1 MGMDLIAEVMSAVEP
16 ARLDRA
22 RTRLSALAGAQP
34 TENFPS
40 TLRHVAGSAETQV
53 APVKDLIMEVM
64 ANADRNRMADATL
77 KLAGLA
83 EGDSQSRAIA
93 RERVIRQFESTLLA
107 STLESILP
115 KSQDALTGGGTAAEM
130 WRGQQIQFT
139 AEALA
144 ERSPL
149 GLIGMFADSQPEM
162 VRLPG
167 ADSTTRSGPIRPF
180 AYRGEEVK
188 SS

>member
-1 MGMDLIAEVMSAVEP
+1 MDLIAEVMSAVEP

-22 RTRLSALAGAQP
+22 RTRLYALAGTQP

-40 TLRHVAGSAETQV
+40 ALRDVAGSPETRV
-53 APVKDLIMEVM
+53 APAKDLIMEVM

-83 EGDSQSRAIA
+83 EGDRQSRAIA
-93 RERVIRQFESTLLA
+93 REQVIRQFESTLLA
-107 STLESILP
+107 SALETIIP
-115 KSQDALTGGGTAAEM
+115 KSQDALTGGGMATEM
-130 WRGQQIQFT
+130 WRGQQIQFMS
-139 AEALA
+139 EAMA

-162 VRLPG
+162 VSLPG
-167 ADSTTRSGPIRPF
+167 ADSTARSGPIRPF
-180 AYRGEEVK
+180 AYRAEAVK
-188 SS
+188 S